1 MISNLN
7 TNTHIFFNKNSKIK
21 NYLAAI
27 AIGSKHFKDWKKYA
41 YPSWKAYCK
50 KNNLGI
56 IIIKKDLIN
65 KKSFFWKKPTWQRLL
80 IGQYIRENNINISNI
95 CVLDTDI
102 FINNLSPNIFKVS
115 NLNKISVV
123 HLHKN
128 LPHSQ
133 SDYKLRERLVYLR
146 RYFLNYSYPLR
157 SSITAKP
164 IEIYKNYNL
173 KNSSND
179 YFQAGV
185 MVYDVNKHYKL
196 LYKIYLKYC
205 SVINKKKFRGVEIPL
220 NHELTKNT
228 RKLHWLDYKFQT
240 IWLYELADKY
250 SFLYRVKKNYK
261 EIKKYCAEEIILN
274 SYFLHF
280 AGTFK
285 DAAKVWKIDNF
296 FSDKK
301 LMKLNLA
308 FNSKQKKLKPKFKK

>member
-1 MISNLN
+1 MISKLN
-7 TNTHIFFNKNSKIK
+7 TNSHIFFNKNNKIK
-21 NYLAAI
+21 NYLVAI
-27 AIGSKHFKDWKKYA
+27 AIGSKHFNDWKKYA

-50 KNNLGI
+50 KNNIGI
-56 IIIKKDLIN
+56 IIIKKNLIN

-80 IGQYIRENNINISNI
+80 IGQYIKENNLNISNV

-102 FINNLSPNIFKVS
+102 FINNLSPNIFKQS

-128 LPHSQ
+128 LPFSR
-133 SDYKLRERLVYLR
+133 SDYKLRERIVYLR
-146 RYFLNYSYPLR
+146 RYFLDYSYPLR

-164 IEIYKNYNL
+164 IEIYKNYKF
-173 KNSSND
+173 KNYSND

-185 MVYDVNKHYKL
+185 MVYDINKYYKL
-196 LYKIYLKYC
+196 FYKIYLKYC
-205 SVINKKKFRGVEIPL
+205 SKINKKKFRGVEIPL
-220 NHELTKNT
+220 NYELTKNV
-228 RKLHWLDYKFQT
+228 RKLHWLDYKFQA

-280 AGTFK
+280 AGTLK
-285 DAAKVWKIDNF
+285 DAAKAWKISNF
-296 FSDKK
+296 FSDKN
-301 LMKLNLA
+301 LMKLNLV